1 MVYDKFGDDLWN
13 FQNLFRDKE
22 GPVLDH
28 PTMNTY
34 LFPAEY
40 QELACGIQQ
49 KPFRNLKTFTK
60 IKYSM

>member
-1 MVYDKFGDDLWN
+1 MINLVMICEISKTFSGTKRASFGSS
-13 FQNLFRDKE
+13 KHE
-22 GPVLDH
+22 
-28 PTMNTY
+28 Y

-49 KPFRNLKTFTK
+49 KPFGNLKKFTK